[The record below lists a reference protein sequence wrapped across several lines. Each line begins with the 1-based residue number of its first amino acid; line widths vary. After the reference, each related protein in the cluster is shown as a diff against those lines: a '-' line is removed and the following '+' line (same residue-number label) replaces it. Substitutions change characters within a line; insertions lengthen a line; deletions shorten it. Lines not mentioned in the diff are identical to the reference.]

1 MNLEIKKKYVAPE
14 MLVIK
19 YEHEGCLLN
28 GSGESGEPE
37 DYGNQLGLNDGV
49 SDDEFV

>member
-1 MNLEIKKKYVAPE
+1 MKKKYVAPE

-28 GSGESGEPE
+28 GSDEPE